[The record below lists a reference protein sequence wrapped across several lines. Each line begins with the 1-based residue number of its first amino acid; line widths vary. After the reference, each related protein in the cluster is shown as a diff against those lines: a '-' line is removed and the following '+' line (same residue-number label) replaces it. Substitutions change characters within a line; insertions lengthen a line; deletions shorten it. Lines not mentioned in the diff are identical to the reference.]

1 MARACERGFRGY
13 IVPGPTSYPNLRGLG
28 RVQVSA
34 LSLGI
39 APRGVFRLAP
49 NFGQKIG
56 PNLSEDFF
64 FCFSLNFGQT
74 IGPSLSETLFVFA
87 LHLILAKKSDQISV
101 KIFFLLFNLI
111 LGKKLEKNL
120 RKFGAGSLIW
130 GPSINLLTPWK
141 NFSLRLCLWLG
152 YVPLLWCLF
161 HTNLLHLH
169 FFVCLRSIFW
179 PNILNFS

>member
-64 FCFSLNFGQT
+64 FCYSLNFGQT

-87 LHLILAKKSDQISV
+87 LQLNFGQ
-101 KIFFLLFNLI
+101 KI
-111 LGKKLEKNL
+111 GKKL
-120 RKFGAGSLIW
+120 AQVWCWVID
-130 GPSINLLTPWK
+130 
-141 NFSLRLCLWLG
+141 LWLG
-152 YVPLLWCLF
+152 GPIRFGGLVSTFLPPGKISL
-161 HTNLLHLH
+161 
-169 FFVCLRSIFW
+169 
-179 PNILNFS
+179 